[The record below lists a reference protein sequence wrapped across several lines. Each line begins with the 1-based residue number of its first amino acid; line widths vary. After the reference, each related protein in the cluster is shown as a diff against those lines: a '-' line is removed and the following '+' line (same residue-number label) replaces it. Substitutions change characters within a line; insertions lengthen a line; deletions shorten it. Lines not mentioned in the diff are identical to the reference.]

1 MSLVDFVDELKKLV
15 KEQIHNI
22 HTALPAEIVS
32 IDETT
37 GRVCVKPKAQMR
49 FSNGRIIDF
58 PLISGVPLVMPQ
70 SGIAGAAIVFP
81 VKSGDQCLLVFSEQ
95 SLDYWLENGMTNS
108 HLKFSL
114 SNAIAIPGLMRSV
127 SEDIKTANQNDAI
140 IIKNNNTQIMLSKSV
155 IAMRGDVK
163 IDGNLFING
172 DFISTTDENTG

>member
-32 IDETT
+32 IDGTT

-49 FSNGRIIDF
+49 FSNGKIIDF

-95 SLDYWLENGMTNS
+95 SLDYWLENGMN
-108 HLKFSL
+108 
-114 SNAIAIPGLMRSV
+114 IAQISYLLGHENIQTTMVYL
-127 SEDIKTANQNDAI
+127 DI
-140 IIKNNNTQIMLSKSV
+140 
-155 IAMRGDVK
+155 
-163 IDGNLFING
+163 
-172 DFISTTDENTG
+172 TTEQEEKALETLEDENQRIVGKKWKSAKGKMELEAFLGLYK